1 MAGCLALAGLGAQA
15 GGGALSF
22 IGQRRAG
29 KAARAA
35 GKARQRALNIEAA
48 QTQRAGF
55 QALRDIEQEKQAA
68 VGKSRV
74 AAAKSGVRVGT
85 GSALRAEKKIVSE
98 YDKNKRRFGEGVANR
113 VAALRARGEAL
124 RRRGTA
130 IKKAKDL
137 RAFASLLGSSAAFA
151 EGFGEIDFGK
161 KQKDISLEQ
170 LRAH

>member
-1 MAGCLALAGLGAQA
+1 MAGCLALAGMGAQV

-29 KAARAA
+29 KAARAM
-35 GKARQRALNIEAA
+35 GKAQQRALEIEAA

-55 QALRDIEQEKQAA
+55 QTLRDLEQEKQAA

-85 GSALRAEKKIVSE
+85 GSTLRAEKKIVSE
-98 YDKNKRRFGEGVANR
+98 YNKNKRRFGEGVANR

-124 RRRGTA
+124 RKRGTA

-137 RAFASLLGSSAAFA
+137 QAFASLLGSSAAFA
-151 EGFGEIDFGK
+151 QGLDELNLGGK
-161 KQKDISLEQ
+161 KEISLEQ